1 MSFSIK
7 FWIGIILLV
16 INQPLGWGV
25 MLICNAGAVKNQ
37 SAILSFIGIGAYIL
51 RWGMLLL
58 GLLLAGPEG
67 VKYSHKLFKKL
78 RFFFARL
85 FD

>member
-1 MSFSIK
+1 MLLSVK

-16 INQPLGWGV
+16 INQPLGWSV

-37 SAILSFIGIGAYIL
+37 SAILSFLGIGAYIL
-51 RWGMLLL
+51 SWGMLLL

-67 VKYSHKLFKKL
+67 IKYSRNLFKKL
-78 RFFFARL
+78 RFFLTNLFA
-85 FD
+85 